1 MPQIGFQRRYSFMTR
16 NYQSVVEAPVAVPGN
31 LHELV
36 RGQEQRLLR
45 ELEPVVRHQSITLDL
60 RQIERID
67 AAGIS
72 LLISL
77 YGAAHSAGNEFAI
90 VNASTRVAEILEIV
104 GLDRIL
110 ISHDAAPQIVPCPQG
125 ANCYEMPAA

>member
-1 MPQIGFQRRYSFMTR
+1 MTR
-16 NYQSVVEAPVAVPGN
+16 NYQSVVEAPVNLTGN

-36 RGQEQRLLR
+36 RGQEQRLLK
-45 ELEPVVRHQSITLDL
+45 ELEPVVRQHSVTLDM

-77 YGAAHSAGNEFAI
+77 YGAAHAAGHEFAI
-90 VNASTRVAEILEIV
+90 VNASARVEEILQIV

-110 ISHDAAPQIVPCPQG
+110 ISQVAPSQPLPCPQG